1 MNPYINFLKS
11 FFNKTRSRQEITLVY
26 FFYVMGCFMKK
37 LLSIVLSFSIL
48 SVAFFGCYTTT
59 YAADNDFEKYLQVD
73 ADSLTSGQKSAYDSV
88 YGSDGWYIGSD
99 GYLYIKNG
107 VFNNNSLT
115 YKLMQRLTPSAGIS
129 ASAANVAEVLG
140 RSQVRKD
147 FVNWFQNNIGDMNL
161 KNGVLSIGKNAMS
174 AWGDV
179 FRNNC
184 LDLGSYKLI
193 SNNISKNYILELA
206 SSRGMSSKYLENITE
221 TLNTYDSYFISELTS
236 HDNNHCLFF
245 NSSSNYFLVWDGY
258 SSKNDIKFY
267 GLSGRNVVN
276 YRLPDYFLFSNE
288 FGSISTYNWHA
299 LVSTYSYSY
308 HGQPMKV
315 FSSTTSAKFFYGI
328 LTSDSTPSV
337 YYYNNYSP
345 TDINVNLSTVK
356 NTNYEQILNNTYN
369 TINEEKNTYITNNSS
384 ISEEELQKIIEK
396 ALEKYL
402 SDSGDTG
409 GGSGGGSSGGGS
421 GGDSGGSSG
430 GTTTDLSGIEKLLK
444 SIEHFLDLIE
454 QHTGWTDTRL
464 ELTNSVLSNMQTVI
478 NTIGNTLTGQQDI
491 LKEIRDLLD
500 ADSGKSIFDHL
511 GDILDNTIGELLGN
525 LLKDLVDFFIGDG
538 GIVEAVTSPASALAS
553 TAQTKFPTSIPWDI
567 IAIIRIMSAEPQPPK
582 IDVPFKVE
590 RLGIDYTIK
599 IDLSKADKV
608 AELSR
613 NMLTVTFLLFLTI
626 QTRKLYG
633 AMSKN

>member
-1 MNPYINFLKS
+1 M
-11 FFNKTRSRQEITLVY
+11 RQIVLIY

-37 LLSIVLSFSIL
+37 ILSIFLSFSIL
-48 SVAFFGCYTTT
+48 SVAFFGSCLSVS
-59 YAADNDFEKYLQVD
+59 ASGDSDFYKYLQVGEVSEHD
-73 ADSLTSGQKSAYDSV
+73 KGIYDSV
-88 YGSDGWYIGSD
+88 YGSNGWYTDSD
-99 GYLYIKNG
+99 GYLWIDKSNNAYNSTSSKVMMSMVPYSG
-107 VFNNNSLT
+107 V
-115 YKLMQRLTPSAGIS
+115 S
-129 ASAANVAEVLG
+129 ASYTAVSSAVNKLYRANKLF
-140 RSQVRKD
+140 D
-147 FVNWFQNNIGDMNL
+147 WVNDHKGDMNL
-161 KNGVLSIGKNAMS
+161 KNGILSIGKNAIS

-206 SSRGMSSKYLENITE
+206 SSRGLSSKYLEDITA
-221 TLNTYDSYFISELTS
+221 TLNTYDSYFISELTG
-236 HDNNHCLFF
+236 HNNNHCLFF

-276 YRLPDYFLFSNE
+276 YRLPDYFLFNNE

-299 LVSTYSYSY
+299 LKTSYSYSY

-356 NTNYEQILNNTYN
+356 NTNYEQVFNNTYN

-402 SDSGDTG
+402 SDTG
-409 GGSGGGSSGGGS
+409 NSGGSSGGDSGGSSGGSS

-478 NTIGNTLTGQQDI
+478 NTIGDTLTGQQDI

-511 GDILDNTIGELLGN
+511 GNILDNTIGELLGN

>member
-1 MNPYINFLKS
+1 
-11 FFNKTRSRQEITLVY
+11 
-26 FFYVMGCFMKK
+26 MKK
-37 LLSIVLSFSIL
+37 ILSIFLSISIL
-48 SVAFFGCYTTT
+48 SVAFFGSYLSVS
-59 YAADNDFEKYLQVD
+59 ASGDSDFYKYLQVGEVSEHD
-73 ADSLTSGQKSAYDSV
+73 KGIYDSV
-88 YGSDGWYIGSD
+88 YGSDGWYTDSD
-99 GYLYIKNG
+99 GYLWIDKSNNAYNSISSKVMMSMVPYSG
-107 VFNNNSLT
+107 V
-115 YKLMQRLTPSAGIS
+115 S
-129 ASAANVAEVLG
+129 ASYTAVASAVNKLYRANKLF
-140 RSQVRKD
+140 D
-147 FVNWFQNNIGDMNL
+147 WVNDHKSDMNL
-161 KNGVLSIGKNAMS
+161 KNGILSIGKNAIS

-184 LDLGSYKLI
+184 YDMGGYKLI
-193 SNNISKNYILELA
+193 TNNIDK
-206 SSRGMSSKYLENITE
+206 SSLLTLCNSLDADGMSNLSSLI
-221 TLNTYDSYFISELTS
+221 DSYDTYFFSPVLSFHQFIGCNDDFFLVYSKDYTYFY
-236 HDNNHCLFF
+236 HF
-245 NSSSNYFLVWDGY
+245 NSGALEKINFPKIQFFHTGKWSVISGSSSYLY
-258 SSKNDIKFY
+258 
-267 GLSGRNVVN
+267 
-276 YRLPDYFLFSNE
+276 NE
-288 FGSISTYNWHA
+288 YTWY
-299 LVSTYSYSY
+299 Y
-308 HGQPMKV
+308 HGLPLKV
-315 FSSTTSAKFFYGI
+315 FSSSSAAESYYGI
-328 LTSDSTPSV
+328 HYSSDVSDF
-337 YYYNNYSP
+337 YSFDNFEYKDI
-345 TDINVNLSTVK
+345 DINLSAVK
-356 NTNYEQILNNTYN
+356 NTNYEQIFNNTYN

-384 ISEEELQKIIEK
+384 ISEDELQKIIEK
-396 ALEKYL
+396 ALEKYI
-402 SDSGDTG
+402 SDTG
-409 GGSGGGSSGGGS
+409 DSGGSSGGSS
-421 GGDSGGSSG
+421 GGDSGGSSSG

-444 SIEHFLDLIE
+444 SMEHFLDLIE

-478 NTIGNTLTGQQDI
+478 NTIGDTLTGQQDI

>member
-1 MNPYINFLKS
+1 M
-11 FFNKTRSRQEITLVY
+11 RQIVLIY

-37 LLSIVLSFSIL
+37 ILSIFFSISIL
-48 SVAFFGCYTTT
+48 SVAFFGSCLSVSASGDT
-59 YAADNDFEKYLQVD
+59 DFYKYLQVGEVSEHD
-73 ADSLTSGQKSAYDSV
+73 KGIYDSV
-88 YGSDGWYIGSD
+88 YGSDGWYTDSD
-99 GYLYIKNG
+99 GYLWIDKS
-107 VFNNNSLT
+107 NNAYNSNAS
-115 YKLMQRLTPSAGIS
+115 KLMLSIVPRAG
-129 ASAANVAEVLG
+129 VLG
-140 RSQVRKD
+140 NYESIYNGLRRFYNANKLFD
-147 FVNWFQNNIGDMNL
+147 WVNDHKGDMNL
-161 KNGVLSIGKNAMS
+161 KNGILSIGKNAIS

-184 LDLGSYKLI
+184 TDAGSYKLI
-193 SNNISKNYILELA
+193 TNNVSNAELISEITA
-206 SSRGMSSKYLENITE
+206 SYSGYSADIVQKYVF
-221 TLNTYDSYFISELTS
+221 DSYNRYFLSDRPDKSRSFVFNYFDKMISSFDCFAVWDSYSSSSSLK
-236 HDNNHCLFF
+236 LY
-245 NSSSNYFLVWDGY
+245 NSST
-258 SSKNDIKFY
+258 
-267 GLSGRNVVN
+267 
-276 YRLPDYFLFSNE
+276 FSNDDLSRIYYLNSE
-288 FGSISTYNWHA
+288 GSLYSDTDFY
-299 LVSTYSYSY
+299 VYPGKYSYRY
-308 HGQPMKV
+308 HGSPLKI
-315 FSSTTSAKFFYGI
+315 FSSLTSAKYYYGI
-328 LTSDSTPSV
+328 LNSDDTVNV

-345 TDINVNLSTVK
+345 TNINVNLSTVK
-356 NTNYEQILNNTYN
+356 NTNYEQVFNNTYN

-396 ALEKYL
+396 ALEKYI
-402 SDSGDTG
+402 SDTG
-409 GGSGGGSSGGGS
+409 NSGGSSGGDSGSSSGGSS

-430 GTTTDLSGIEKLLK
+430 GTITDLSGIEKLLK

-478 NTIGNTLTGQQDI
+478 NTIGDTLTGQQDI

-525 LLKDLVDFFIGDG
+525 ILKDLVDFFIGDG

-553 TAQTKFPTSIPWDI
+553 TAQSKFPTSIPWDI
-567 IAIIRIMSAEPQPPK
+567 IAIIRIMSAEPEPPK
-582 IDVPFKVE
+582 IAVPFKID

>member
-1 MNPYINFLKS
+1 MNPYINFSKS
-11 FFNKTRSRQEITLVY
+11 FFNKLRSRQEITLVY
-26 FFYVMGCFMKK
+26 FFYVLGCFMKK
-37 LLSIVLSFSIL
+37 FLSIVLSFSIL
-48 SVAFFGCYTTT
+48 SVAFLGCYTTT
-59 YAADNDFEKYLQVD
+59 YASDDDFEKYLQVD
-73 ADSLTSGQKSAYDSV
+73 ADSLTDNQKSIYDSV
-88 YGSDGWYIGSD
+88 YGSDGWHIGSD
-99 GYLYIKNG
+99 GYLYIKG
-107 VFNNNSLT
+107 GIFNNASSPSNSCA
-115 YKLMQRLTPSAGIS
+115 YKLMQNLVPRTGIS
-129 ASAANVAEVLG
+129 ANAQSLATILG
-140 RSQVRKD
+140 KSQMRKD

-184 LDLGSYKLI
+184 YDMGGYKLI
-193 SNNISKNYILELA
+193 TNNIDK
-206 SSRGMSSKYLENITE
+206 SSLLTLCNSLDADGISNLSSLI
-221 TLNTYDSYFISELTS
+221 DSYDTYFFSPVLSFHQFIGCNDDFFLVYSKDYTYFY
-236 HDNNHCLFF
+236 HF
-245 NSSSNYFLVWDGY
+245 NSGALEKINFPKIQFFHTGKWSVISGSSSYLY
-258 SSKNDIKFY
+258 
-267 GLSGRNVVN
+267 
-276 YRLPDYFLFSNE
+276 NE
-288 FGSISTYNWHA
+288 YTWY
-299 LVSTYSYSY
+299 Y
-308 HGQPMKV
+308 HGLPLKV
-315 FSSTTSAKFFYGI
+315 FSSSSAAESYYGI
-328 LTSDSTPSV
+328 HYSSDVSDF
-337 YYYNNYSP
+337 YSFDNFEYKDI
-345 TDINVNLSTVK
+345 DINLSAVK
-356 NTNYEQILNNTYN
+356 NTNYEQIFNNTYN

-384 ISEEELQKIIEK
+384 ISEDELQKIIEK
-396 ALEKYL
+396 ALEKYI
-402 SDSGDTG
+402 SDTGDSG
-409 GGSGGGSSGGGS
+409 GSS
-421 GGDSGGSSG
+421 GGDSGGSSSG

-478 NTIGNTLTGQQDI
+478 NTIGDTLTGQQDI

-538 GIVEAVTSPASALAS
+538 GIVEAVSSPASALAS

>member
-1 MNPYINFLKS
+1 
-11 FFNKTRSRQEITLVY
+11 
-26 FFYVMGCFMKK
+26 MKK
-37 LLSIVLSFSIL
+37 ILSIFLSISIL
-48 SVAFFGCYTTT
+48 SVAFFGSYLSVS
-59 YAADNDFEKYLQVD
+59 ASGDSDFYKYLQVGEVSEHD
-73 ADSLTSGQKSAYDSV
+73 KGIYDSV
-88 YGSDGWYIGSD
+88 YGSGGWYTDSD
-99 GYLYIKNG
+99 GYLWIDKSNNAYNSTSSKVMMNMVPYAG
-107 VFNNNSLT
+107 V
-115 YKLMQRLTPSAGIS
+115 S
-129 ASAANVAEVLG
+129 ASYTAVASAVNKLYRANKLF
-140 RSQVRKD
+140 D
-147 FVNWFQNNIGDMNL
+147 WVNDHKGDMNL
-161 KNGVLSIGKNAMS
+161 KNGILSIGKNAMS

-184 LDLGSYKLI
+184 TDTGSYKLI
-193 SNNISKNYILELA
+193 TNNVSNAELISE
-206 SSRGMSSKYLENITE
+206 ITFAFKGS
-221 TLNTYDSYFISELTS
+221 TADDIQKKVFDSYSCYFLSNRTDKS
-236 HDNNHCLFF
+236 KPYVFNFF
-245 NSSSNYFLVWDGY
+245 NSKSKPIDFFAVWDSY
-258 SSKNDIKFY
+258 SSSSSLDLYNLSSFSSV
-267 GLSGRNVVN
+267 GLSDIYYVNTTGSVGYGTTSNGARLVV
-276 YRLPDYFLFSNE
+276 YP
-288 FGSISTYNWHA
+288 GK
-299 LVSTYSYSY
+299 YSYRY
-308 HGQPMKV
+308 HGTPLKI
-315 FSSTTSAKFFYGI
+315 FSSLTSAKYYYGI
-328 LTSDSTPSV
+328 LNSDDTVNV

-356 NTNYEQILNNTYN
+356 NTNYEQVFNNTYN

-396 ALEKYL
+396 ALEKYT
-402 SDSGDTG
+402 SDTG
-409 GGSGGGSSGGGS
+409 NSGGSSGGGS
-421 GGDSGGSSG
+421 GGSSGGDSGSSG

-444 SIEHFLDLIE
+444 SMEHFLDLIE

-478 NTIGNTLTGQQDI
+478 ITIGDTLTGQQDI

-525 LLKDLVDFFIGDG
+525 LLKDLVDFFIGGG

-553 TAQTKFPTSIPWDI
+553 TAQSKFPTSIPWDI
-567 IAIIRIMSAEPQPPK
+567 IAIIRIMSAEPEPPK

>member
-1 MNPYINFLKS
+1 
-11 FFNKTRSRQEITLVY
+11 
-26 FFYVMGCFMKK
+26 MKK
-37 LLSIVLSFSIL
+37 ILSIFLSISIL
-48 SVAFFGCYTTT
+48 SVAFFGCYLNT
-59 YAADNDFEKYLQVD
+59 YAADDSDFYKYLQVGEVSEHD
-73 ADSLTSGQKSAYDSV
+73 KGIYDSV
-88 YGSDGWYIGSD
+88 YGSNGWYTDSD
-99 GYLYIKNG
+99 GYLWIDKSNNAYNSTSSKVMMSMVPYAG
-107 VFNNNSLT
+107 V
-115 YKLMQRLTPSAGIS
+115 S
-129 ASAANVAEVLG
+129 ASYTAVASAVNKLYRANKLF
-140 RSQVRKD
+140 D
-147 FVNWFQNNIGDMNL
+147 WVNEHKGDMNL
-161 KNGVLSIGKNAMS
+161 KNGILSIGQNAMS
-174 AWGDV
+174 GWKDV

-184 LDLGSYKLI
+184 ADLGSYRVI
-193 SNNISKNYILELA
+193 SNNISKNYILQVVA
-206 SSRGMSSKYLENITE
+206 SRGGNSKNQEDCLEK
-221 TLNTYDSYFISELTS
+221 LNNFDSYFIRNASSDRDL
-236 HDNNHCLFF
+236 DCLFF
-245 NSSSNYFLVWDGY
+245 NSSDNYFLVWDNFVASSSTNIAFYSLSSSDIVYHPVLGY
-258 SSKNDIKFY
+258 SISS
-267 GLSGRNVVN
+267 SG
-276 YRLPDYFLFSNE
+276 YFSYDRYLKQ
-288 FGSISTYNWHA
+288 
-299 LVSTYSYSY
+299 LCSTYSYSY

-315 FSSTTSAKFFYGI
+315 FGSTVSAKMYYGI
-328 LTSDSTPSV
+328 LNSDSVTN
-337 YYYNNYSP
+337 YYIYDNYSP
-345 TDINVNLSTVK
+345 TNINVNLSTVK
-356 NTNYEQILNNTYN
+356 NTNYEQIFNNTYN

-396 ALEKYL
+396 ALEKYT
-402 SDSGDTG
+402 SDTG
-409 GGSGGGSSGGGS
+409 NSGGSS

-430 GTTTDLSGIEKLLK
+430 GSSGGDSGGSSSGGSSVDLSGIEKLLK
-444 SIEHFLDLIE
+444 SMEHFLDLIE

-478 NTIGNTLTGQQDI
+478 NTIGDTLTGQQDI

-500 ADSGKSIFDHL
+500 VDSGKSIFDHL

>member
-1 MNPYINFLKS
+1 M
-11 FFNKTRSRQEITLVY
+11 
-26 FFYVMGCFMKK
+26 
-37 LLSIVLSFSIL
+37 
-48 SVAFFGCYTTT
+48 
-59 YAADNDFEKYLQVD
+59 
-73 ADSLTSGQKSAYDSV
+73 
-88 YGSDGWYIGSD
+88 
-99 GYLYIKNG
+99 
-107 VFNNNSLT
+107 
-115 YKLMQRLTPSAGIS
+115 
-129 ASAANVAEVLG
+129 
-140 RSQVRKD
+140 
-147 FVNWFQNNIGDMNL
+147 
-161 KNGVLSIGKNAMS
+161 
-174 AWGDV
+174 
-179 FRNNC
+179 
-184 LDLGSYKLI
+184 
-193 SNNISKNYILELA
+193 
-206 SSRGMSSKYLENITE
+206 
-221 TLNTYDSYFISELTS
+221 
-236 HDNNHCLFF
+236 FF
-245 NSSSNYFLVWDGY
+245 NSSDNYFLVWDNFVASSSTNIAFYSLSSSDIVYHPVLGY
-258 SSKNDIKFY
+258 SISS
-267 GLSGRNVVN
+267 SG
-276 YRLPDYFLFSNE
+276 YFSYDRYLKQ
-288 FGSISTYNWHA
+288 
-299 LVSTYSYSY
+299 LCSTYSYSY

-315 FSSTTSAKFFYGI
+315 FGSTVSAKMYYGI
-328 LTSDSTPSV
+328 LNSDSVTN
-337 YYYNNYSP
+337 YYIYDNYSP
-345 TDINVNLSTVK
+345 TNINVNLSTVK
-356 NTNYEQILNNTYN
+356 NTNYEQIFNNTYN

-396 ALEKYL
+396 ALEKYT
-402 SDSGDTG
+402 SDTG
-409 GGSGGGSSGGGS
+409 NSGGSS

-430 GTTTDLSGIEKLLK
+430 GSSGGDSGGSSSGGSSVDLSGIEKLLK
-444 SIEHFLDLIE
+444 SMEHFLDLIE

-478 NTIGNTLTGQQDI
+478 NTIGDTLTGQQDI

-500 ADSGKSIFDHL
+500 VDSGKSIFDHL

>member
-1 MNPYINFLKS
+1 M
-11 FFNKTRSRQEITLVY
+11 
-26 FFYVMGCFMKK
+26 
-37 LLSIVLSFSIL
+37 LSYS
-48 SVAFFGCYTTT
+48 
-59 YAADNDFEKYLQVD
+59 
-73 ADSLTSGQKSAYDSV
+73 
-88 YGSDGWYIGSD
+88 
-99 GYLYIKNG
+99 
-107 VFNNNSLT
+107 
-115 YKLMQRLTPSAGIS
+115 
-129 ASAANVAEVLG
+129 
-140 RSQVRKD
+140 
-147 FVNWFQNNIGDMNL
+147 
-161 KNGVLSIGKNAMS
+161 
-174 AWGDV
+174 
-179 FRNNC
+179 
-184 LDLGSYKLI
+184 
-193 SNNISKNYILELA
+193 
-206 SSRGMSSKYLENITE
+206 
-221 TLNTYDSYFISELTS
+221 DSYFISELTS
-236 HDNNHCLFF
+236 FDINDCLFF
-245 NSSSNYFLVWDGY
+245 DSSSNYFLVWNGY

-267 GLSGRNVVN
+267 TLSGSGVETNH
-276 YRLPDYFLFSNE
+276 RLPDYFLSSND
-288 FGSISTYNWHA
+288 FRFNSSFNCHA
-299 LVSTYSYSY
+299 LMASYSYSY

-315 FSSTTSAKFFYGI
+315 FSSITSAKFFYGI

-356 NTNYEQILNNTYN
+356 NTNYEQIFNNTYN

-402 SDSGDTG
+402 SDTGDSGGSSG

-538 GIVEAVTSPASALAS
+538 GIVEAVSSPASALAS

-582 IDVPFKVE
+582 IDVPFKFE

-599 IDLSKADKV
+599 IDLLKADKV

>member
-1 MNPYINFLKS
+1 M
-11 FFNKTRSRQEITLVY
+11 RQIVLIY

-37 LLSIVLSFSIL
+37 ILSIFLSISIL
-48 SVAFFGCYTTT
+48 SVAFFGSYLSVS
-59 YAADNDFEKYLQVD
+59 ASGDSDFYKYLQVGEVSEHD
-73 ADSLTSGQKSAYDSV
+73 KGIYDSV
-88 YGSDGWYIGSD
+88 YGSDGWYTDSD
-99 GYLYIKNG
+99 GYLWIDKSNNAYNSISSKVMMSMVPYSG
-107 VFNNNSLT
+107 V
-115 YKLMQRLTPSAGIS
+115 S
-129 ASAANVAEVLG
+129 ASYTAVASAVNKLYRANKLF
-140 RSQVRKD
+140 D
-147 FVNWFQNNIGDMNL
+147 WVNDHKSDMNL
-161 KNGVLSIGKNAMS
+161 KNGILSIGKNAIS

-184 LDLGSYKLI
+184 YDMGGYKLI
-193 SNNISKNYILELA
+193 TNNIDK
-206 SSRGMSSKYLENITE
+206 SSLLTLCNSLDADGMSNLSSLI
-221 TLNTYDSYFISELTS
+221 DSYDTYFFSPVLSFHQFIGCNDDFFLVYSKDYTYFY
-236 HDNNHCLFF
+236 HF
-245 NSSSNYFLVWDGY
+245 NSGALEKINFPKIQFFHTGKWSVISGSSSYLY
-258 SSKNDIKFY
+258 
-267 GLSGRNVVN
+267 
-276 YRLPDYFLFSNE
+276 NE
-288 FGSISTYNWHA
+288 YTWY
-299 LVSTYSYSY
+299 Y
-308 HGQPMKV
+308 HGLPLKV
-315 FSSTTSAKFFYGI
+315 FSSSSAAESYYGI
-328 LTSDSTPSV
+328 HYSSDVSDF
-337 YYYNNYSP
+337 YSFDNFEYKDI
-345 TDINVNLSTVK
+345 DINLSAVK
-356 NTNYEQILNNTYN
+356 NTNYEQIFNNTYN

-402 SDSGDTG
+402 SDTGD
-409 GGSGGGSSGGGS
+409 SGGSSGGDSGGSSGGSS
-421 GGDSGGSSG
+421 GGDSGGGSSG

-478 NTIGNTLTGQQDI
+478 NTIGDTLTGQQDI

-511 GDILDNTIGELLGN
+511 GDILDNSIGELLGN

-538 GIVEAVTSPASALAS
+538 GIVEAVTSPSSALAS

-599 IDLSKADKV
+599 IDLSKADKL

>member
-1 MNPYINFLKS
+1 
-11 FFNKTRSRQEITLVY
+11 
-26 FFYVMGCFMKK
+26 MKK

-129 ASAANVAEVLG
+129 ASAAYVAEVLG
-140 RSQVRKD
+140 RNQVRKD

-161 KNGVLSIGKNAMS
+161 KNGILSIGKNAIS
-174 AWGDV
+174 AWSDV

-184 LDLGSYKLI
+184 YDMGGYKI
-193 SNNISKNYILELA
+193 ITNNISESEILATA
-206 SSRGMSSKYLENITE
+206 SYSPNTVYPGVQKL
-221 TLNTYDSYFISELTS
+221 LNGGNTS
-236 HDNNHCLFF
+236 FF
-245 NSSSNYFLVWDGY
+245 LWNQPSSSGKYAITYLSFFGT
-258 SSKNDIKFY
+258 SS
-267 GLSGRNVVN
+267 
-276 YRLPDYFLFSNE
+276 
-288 FGSISTYNWHA
+288 STYFTVFDSSDRLN
-299 LVSTYSYSY
+299 LYFFSDGSFNNRSFSFYCYSQSTSSTYSSTYYLFPKLYNFSY
-308 HGQPMKV
+308 HGIPLKV
-315 FSSTTSAKFFYGI
+315 FSSLTSAESYYGI
-328 LTSDSTPSV
+328 LSSDSASNF
-337 YYYNNYSP
+337 YFYDNYSP
-345 TDINVNLSTVK
+345 TDININLSTVK

-369 TINEEKNTYITNNSS
+369 SINEEKNTYITNNSS
-384 ISEEELQKIIEK
+384 ISEDELQKIIEK
-396 ALEKYL
+396 ALEKYI
-402 SDSGDTG
+402 SDTGDSG
-409 GGSGGGSSGGGS
+409 GSS

-478 NTIGNTLTGQQDI
+478 NTIGDTLTGQQDI

-538 GIVEAVTSPASALAS
+538 GIIEAVTSPASALAS
-553 TAQTKFPTSIPWDI
+553 TAQSKFPTSIPWDI
-567 IAIIRIMSAEPQPPK
+567 IAIIRIMSAEPEPPK

>member
-1 MNPYINFLKS
+1 
-11 FFNKTRSRQEITLVY
+11 
-26 FFYVMGCFMKK
+26 MKK
-37 LLSIVLSFSIL
+37 ILSIFLSISIL
-48 SVAFFGCYTTT
+48 SVAFFGSYLSVS
-59 YAADNDFEKYLQVD
+59 ASGDSDFYKYLQVGEVSEHD
-73 ADSLTSGQKSAYDSV
+73 KGIYDSV
-88 YGSDGWYIGSD
+88 YGSDGWYTDSD
-99 GYLYIKNG
+99 GYLWIDKSNNAYNSISSKVMMSMVPYSG
-107 VFNNNSLT
+107 V
-115 YKLMQRLTPSAGIS
+115 S
-129 ASAANVAEVLG
+129 ASYTAVASAVNKLYRANKLF
-140 RSQVRKD
+140 D
-147 FVNWFQNNIGDMNL
+147 WVNDHKSDMNL
-161 KNGVLSIGKNAMS
+161 KNGILSIGKNAIS

-184 LDLGSYKLI
+184 YDMGGYKLI
-193 SNNISKNYILELA
+193 TNNIDK
-206 SSRGMSSKYLENITE
+206 SSLLTLCNSLDADGMSNLSSLI
-221 TLNTYDSYFISELTS
+221 DSYDTYFFSPVLSFHQFIGCNDDFFLVYSKDYTYFY
-236 HDNNHCLFF
+236 HF
-245 NSSSNYFLVWDGY
+245 NSGALEKINFPKIQFFHTGKWSVISGSSSYLY
-258 SSKNDIKFY
+258 
-267 GLSGRNVVN
+267 
-276 YRLPDYFLFSNE
+276 NE
-288 FGSISTYNWHA
+288 YTWY
-299 LVSTYSYSY
+299 Y
-308 HGQPMKV
+308 HGLPLKV
-315 FSSTTSAKFFYGI
+315 FSSSSAAESYYGI
-328 LTSDSTPSV
+328 HYSSDVSDF
-337 YYYNNYSP
+337 YSFDNFEYKDI
-345 TDINVNLSTVK
+345 DINLSAVK
-356 NTNYEQILNNTYN
+356 NTNYEQIFNNTYN

-402 SDSGDTG
+402 SDTGD
-409 GGSGGGSSGGGS
+409 SGGSSGGDSGGSSGGSS
-421 GGDSGGSSG
+421 GGDSGGGSSG

-478 NTIGNTLTGQQDI
+478 NTIGDTLTGQQDI

-511 GDILDNTIGELLGN
+511 GDILDNSIGELLGN

-538 GIVEAVTSPASALAS
+538 GIVEAVTSPSSALAS

-599 IDLSKADKV
+599 IDLSKADKL